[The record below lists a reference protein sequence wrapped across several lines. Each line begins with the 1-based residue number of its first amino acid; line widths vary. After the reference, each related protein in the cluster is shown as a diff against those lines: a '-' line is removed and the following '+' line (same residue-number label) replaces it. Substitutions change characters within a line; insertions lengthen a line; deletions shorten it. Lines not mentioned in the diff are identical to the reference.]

1 MKIIRRLN
9 DLMFSL
15 KKKTDGNLLRIILLS
30 KSKAHN
36 FIDQDFIKPY
46 ATSALTTTNDTHLIM
61 TSTTENENID
71 LDLEE
76 ILEDEELEENQD
88 DDNGILEDEEDNQTA
103 KFDVRP
109 TVSGVLN
116 LRTNKEHI
124 KFFHKGC
131 KPPYDDFN
139 VKANELTAFIQSFSH
154 KAG

>member
-1 MKIIRRLN
+1 
-9 DLMFSL
+9 
-15 KKKTDGNLLRIILLS
+15 
-30 KSKAHN
+30 
-36 FIDQDFIKPY
+36 
-46 ATSALTTTNDTHLIM
+46 M

-116 LRTNKEHI
+116 LRTNKEHS

-131 KPPYDDFN
+131 KPLMTISTSRRTNSRHSSSRSATRLD
-139 VKANELTAFIQSFSH
+139 KQSFTLGVT
-154 KAG
+154 KP